1 MNPVPLTD
9 PTGTI
14 RAWMCGC
21 CLHVGIGSVPIYRSA
36 DDDYIEGGKLRAA
49 ACCVCWDCRGPNPR
63 TDRISC
69 LRCRACE
76 AKREEAAKTERAE
89 RERTHVPCVA
99 CDGDGLDDN
108 GEDCMRCNGYGLIP
122 REAAA
127 R

>member
-9 PTGTI
+9 PTGTV

-21 CLHVGIGSVPIYRSA
+21 CSHIGIGSVPVYRNA
-36 DDDYIEGGKLRAA
+36 DDDYLEGSKLRAA
-49 ACCVCWDCRGPNPR
+49 ACCACGGCGGPNPR

-76 AKREEAAKTERAE
+76 AKREEAAKAERAE
-89 RERTHVPCVA
+89 REKTHVPCVA
-99 CDGDGLDDN
+99 CDGDGCDDH

-122 REAAA
+122 REESA